1 MSLSHR
7 QHTVLLLLVVVIALR
22 LAGQGRLQTAW
33 ATLWGSAPAAAPQP
47 STNDSPIIK
56 EPPKTLIR

>member
-7 QHTVLLLLVVVIALR
+7 QHTVLLLLALIVALR

-33 ATLWGSAPAAAPQP
+33 ATLWGNAPIAPAQNAGPEEKVTQP
-47 STNDSPIIK
+47 TQH
-56 EPPKTLIR
+56 LAR